1 MTQEIDQLAEQMATQ
16 AQQSAPATVDVP
28 IEQPTPRPQQQPQDD
43 APRRQRKTPKIPE
56 ITSEMKWLS
65 SLSALMGC
73 LWLATAPLLVV
84 SHWFPLTHVITFVV
98 VGSLGLMGYLVIR
111 DDKST
116 AYVWAWLMAMS
127 GYAAILLTGV
137 SK

>member
-28 IEQPTPRPQQQPQDD
+28 IEQPQQEQSQND
-43 APRRQRKTPKIPE
+43 APRRRRQTPQIPE
-56 ITSEMKWLS
+56 IKSEMKWLS

-84 SHWFPLTHVITFVV
+84 SHWFPLTHVIAFVV

-111 DDKST
+111 DDFSKST